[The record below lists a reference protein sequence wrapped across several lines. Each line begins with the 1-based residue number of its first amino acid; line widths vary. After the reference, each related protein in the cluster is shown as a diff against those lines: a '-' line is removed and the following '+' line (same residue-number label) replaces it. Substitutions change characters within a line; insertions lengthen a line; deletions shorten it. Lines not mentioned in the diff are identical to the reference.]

1 MNQVADSRKKNL
13 RPIVAKSLIYLRGW
27 HLSHIMHC
35 GESQKRFN
43 WRANGLEND
52 SLRILVQI
60 LGALTL
66 DPFALDPSHYPRQ
79 GLLQER
85 HVLRDQQQ
93 PERQHPQSQHR

>member
-13 RPIVAKSLIYLRGW
+13 RPIVAKSLIYLRRW
-27 HLSHIMHC
+27 HLSHIMRR
-35 GESQKRFN
+35 GEPEKRFN

-52 SLRILVQI
+52 SLYI

-66 DPFALDPSHYPRQ
+66 GPFTLDPSEHPRQ
-79 GLLQER
+79 RLLQER
-85 HVLRDQQQ
+85 DVLRDQQQ